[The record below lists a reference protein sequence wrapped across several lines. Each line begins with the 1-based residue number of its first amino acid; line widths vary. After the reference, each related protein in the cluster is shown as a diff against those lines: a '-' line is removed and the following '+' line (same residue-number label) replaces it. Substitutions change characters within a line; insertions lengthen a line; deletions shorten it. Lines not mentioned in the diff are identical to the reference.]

1 MVTQVALYARVSSEM
16 QVEGFSIEAQLR
28 AMREFARDQRWE
40 IVREY
45 IEEGFTAGTD
55 ARPQFQ
61 ILLRDA
67 RLRLFDGLLVHKL
80 DRLYRNLTQL
90 LELVNSLEQQGIT
103 LISVTERVDFSTP
116 SGKML
121 LTNIGMISEFYLN
134 NLREETTKGK
144 YQRALCGLW
153 NGDIPFGYCKGLC
166 RRCDDPQGQGYCP
179 NYGQPDKTDGKCL
192 IAHPKD
198 SVGLRL
204 SFEWHITGK
213 QSDYDVATRL
223 NEHGYRTRCKL
234 TRKADPENP
243 GGSKLFGKETV
254 RSMLQNPFYLGY
266 VKYKGQLLKGTHP
279 ALITQEMFDASQE
292 IRRRWHRNP
301 AQRRAHPRVFPLTGV
316 LRCALCGFPMRG
328 TTDDETRYYRDTA
341 REHAATCPRRGL
353 LLAERIER
361 AVMEQVGQIVLPETW
376 KTRIAQLATATPERG
391 RLDEQ
396 RRLIHSQ
403 LERLQ
408 KLFVQGDLAEEE
420 YDKRKARLHNELKQV
435 AAQEPT
441 PTLPAQSI
449 APTMRYFLEHA
460 TPEETKRIYRMLFR
474 AVWVGEQIERLEF
487 RKPFSDLL
495 GHTPNS
501 PAHHALSS

>member
-1 MVTQVALYARVSSEM
+1 M

-28 AMREFARDQRWE
+28 AMREFARDQHWE
-40 IVREY
+40 VVREY

-67 RLRLFDGLLVHKL
+67 RVRLFDGLLVHKL

-90 LELVNSLEQQGIT
+90 LALVNSLEQQGIT

-134 NLREETTKGK
+134 NLREETVKGK

-153 NGDIPFGYCKGLC
+153 NGDIPFGYCKGVC
-166 RRCDDPQGQGYCP
+166 SRCDDPNGKDYCP
-179 NYGQPDKTDGKCL
+179 AYGQPNKTDGKCL

-204 SFEWHITGK
+204 SFEWHLTGK
-213 QSDYDVATRL
+213 KSDFDIGILL

-234 TRKADPENP
+234 TLKPDPENP

-266 VKYKGQLLKGTHP
+266 VKYKGQLFKGTHP
-279 ALITQEMFDASQE
+279 ALITQKMFDASQE
-292 IRRRWHRNP
+292 IRRRWHRNA
-301 AQRRAHPRVFPLTGV
+301 AQRRADPRVFPLTGV

-328 TTDDETRYYRDTA
+328 TTSDYETRYYRDTA
-341 REHAATCPRRGL
+341 REHAATCPRKGL
-353 LLAERIER
+353 LLSEGIEQQVMDLTGRI
-361 AVMEQVGQIVLPETW
+361 ALPEAW
-376 KTRIAQLATATPERG
+376 KTRIAQLATATPERS

-396 RRLIHSQ
+396 RRLVNSQ

-420 YDKRKARLHNELKQV
+420 YDKRKARLHNELKQL

-441 PTLPAQSI
+441 PALPARRV

-460 TPEETKRIYRMLFR
+460 TPEETKRVYRMLFR
-474 AVWVGEQIERLEF
+474 AVCVGEQIERVEF
-487 RKPFSDLL
+487 RKPFGDLL
-495 GHTPNS
+495 GNTPSNPVPSAS
-501 PAHHALSS
+501 PS